1 MAQRA
6 GPDAGALDKLG
17 RRLWVRLWPVVR
29 PLAIVG
35 LALRARQTRQAR
47 AAMTRKLLYPDRL
60 RALAVSRGW
69 IVELPDLARREV
81 VLELAALILSQH
93 RRGVTIATSHPGD
106 AERLADAMEASF
118 ARMGGTLEALDD
130 AAAFPEGRATVGQ
143 LRRIAHDRLRDRIL
157 IDEPATPMRL
167 ATRQLRGK
175 PMTVPTQRRDPAVI
189 LADADRALLDDA
201 RSAIAGGVALDHI
214 FAPAEGRRAL
224 ALAGSLEQGRD
235 WTVEKQPTLSAIG
248 RARLADVDDPD
259 LPVEIARRVFLVTLA
274 LTALHQLRK
283 GHDYVIE
290 DNAVTIIDPQT
301 GAPDPGRSW
310 TSGVQQMVELRNG
323 LRPTPVRRSRAQIG
337 LGEVLDKVPLLGGV
351 AADLDGAGRELHL
364 LYGTPVWTSQRARK
378 QRRTFVRTNAAL
390 GRLLE
395 RHAKA
400 GATIVT
406 DRPELANG
414 LGPVRREVAEQGLS
428 EPAELIVL
436 ADATESRRTAVTLS
450 QRNAGARVLEC
461 LSLDDPALSGWR
473 WRILRALWPVLPW
486 RSLRASGLLE
496 HQRQKH
502 GRVAARQR
510 ASQKDAATR
519 RRRLLAF
526 ASRV

>member
-6 GPDAGALDKLG
+6 GRDAGALDKLG
-17 RRLWVRLWPVVR
+17 RKLWVRLWPVAR

-35 LALRARQTRQAR
+35 LALRGRQTRQAH
-47 AAMTRKLLYPDRL
+47 AAMTRKLGYSDRL

-69 IVELPDLARREV
+69 IVELFNQPRREA

-93 RRGVTIATSHPGD
+93 QRGVTIATSHPGD

-118 ARMGGTLEALDD
+118 ARLGRTLEPLDD

-175 PMTVPTQRRDPAVI
+175 PMTVPTERRDPAVI

-224 ALAGSLEQGRD
+224 VLANALQEGRD
-235 WTVEKQPTLSAIG
+235 WTLEKQPTLSAIG
-248 RARLADVDDPD
+248 RTRVAEVDDPD

-274 LTALHQLRK
+274 LTAINQLRK

-290 DNAVTIIDPQT
+290 DDTVTIIDPQT

-310 TSGVQQMVELRNG
+310 TSGMQQMVELRNG

-337 LGEVLDKVPLLGGV
+337 LGEVLDALPLLGGV
-351 AADLDGAGRELHL
+351 AADLDGAARELYL
-364 LYGTPVWTSQRARK
+364 LYGAPVWTSRHGRK
-378 QRRTFVRTNAAL
+378 RRQKFVRNNAAL
-390 GRLLE
+390 GQLLE
-395 RHAKA
+395 RHARA

-406 DRPELANG
+406 DRPELVG
-414 LGPVRREVAEQGLS
+414 GIDPVRREVAEQGLS
-428 EPAELIVL
+428 EPTELIVL
-436 ADATESRRTAVTLS
+436 ADAAESRRTAVALS
-450 QRNAGARVLEC
+450 QRNANAQVLEC

-486 RSLRASGLLE
+486 RGLRASRFLDT
-496 HQRQKH
+496 QRQKH
-502 GRVAARQR
+502 GKVAARQR

>member
-6 GPDAGALDKLG
+6 GPAAGALDKQG
-17 RRLWVRLWPVVR
+17 RKLWVRVWPVAR

-35 LALRARQTRQAR
+35 LALRGRQTRKAR
-47 AAMTRKLLYPDRL
+47 AAMIRKLPYIDRL

-69 IVELPDLARREV
+69 IVELPDPARREA

-106 AERLADAMEASF
+106 AERLAVAMEAPFS
-118 ARMGGTLEALDD
+118 RMGRTLEPLDD
-130 AAAFPEGRATVGQ
+130 AAAFPDGRTTVGQ

-157 IDEPATPMRL
+157 IDEPATPLRL

-175 PMTVPTQRRDPAVI
+175 PMTVPTQRRDPAV
-189 LADADRALLDDA
+189 LLVDADRALLDDA
-201 RSAIAGGVALDHI
+201 RSAIAGGAALDHI

-224 ALAGSLEQGRD
+224 ALANKLEQGID
-235 WTVEKQPTLSAIG
+235 WTVEKQPSLSAIG
-248 RARLADVDDPD
+248 RVRVSEVDDTE

-290 DNAVTIIDPQT
+290 DGALTIIDPRT
-301 GAPDPGRSW
+301 GEPDPGQTW

-364 LYGTPVWTSQRARK
+364 LYGTPVWTSQRPRK
-378 QRRTFVRTNAAL
+378 SCRIFVRTNAAL
-390 GRLLE
+390 VKFLE
-395 RHAKA
+395 RQAKD

-406 DRPELANG
+406 DRPELASG
-414 LGPVRREVAEQGLS
+414 LGPVRREAAEQGLS
-428 EPAELIVL
+428 NPTELIVL
-436 ADATESRRTAVTLS
+436 ADATESRRTAITLS
-450 QRNAGARVLEC
+450 QRNARVQVLEC
-461 LSLDDPALSGWR
+461 LSLDDPAFSGWR
-473 WRILRALWPVLPW
+473 WRVLRWLWPVLPW
-486 RSLRASGLLE
+486 RNFRASRLLE
-496 HQRQKH
+496 HQRRKI
-502 GRVAARQR
+502 GKAAARQR

>member
-1 MAQRA
+1 MTHRA
-6 GPDAGALDKLG
+6 RPSAGALDKLG
-17 RRLWVRLWPVVR
+17 RKLWVRLWPAVR

-35 LALRARQTRQAR
+35 LALGGRQMRQAR
-47 AAMTRKLLYPDRL
+47 AAMTRTPPYPDRL

-69 IVELPDLARREV
+69 IVEIPDPVRREA

-93 RRGVTIATSHPGD
+93 RRGVTIATSHSGD
-106 AERLADAMEASF
+106 ADRLSDAMEASF
-118 ARMGGTLEALDD
+118 TRLGRTLQPLDD
-130 AAAFPEGRATVGQ
+130 AAAFPDGRATVGQ

-175 PMTVPTQRRDPAVI
+175 PMTVPTQRRDPAVL
-189 LADADRALLDDA
+189 LAEADRALLDDA
-201 RSAIAGGVALDHI
+201 RAAIAGGTALDHI

-224 ALAGSLEQGRD
+224 MIAKSLEQGRD
-235 WTVEKQPTLSAIG
+235 WRVEKQPTLSAMG
-248 RARLADVDDPD
+248 RARLAEVDDPD

-274 LTALHQLRK
+274 LTAVHQLRK

-290 DNAVTIIDPQT
+290 DDAVTIIDPQT
-301 GAPDPGRSW
+301 GEPDPGRSW

-378 QRRTFVRTNAAL
+378 RRQSFVRTDTAL
-390 GRLLE
+390 GQLLE

-406 DRPELANG
+406 DRPELASG
-414 LGPVRREVAEQGLS
+414 LGCVRRDAAEQGLS
-428 EPAELIVL
+428 DPAKLIVL
-436 ADATESRRTAVTLS
+436 VDATESRRTPIALS
-450 QRNAGARVLEC
+450 QRNANVPVLEC

-473 WRILRALWPVLPW
+473 WRVLRALWPVLPW
-486 RSLRASGLLE
+486 RGLRASRLLD
-496 HQRQKH
+496 HQRRKH
-502 GRVAARQR
+502 GKIAAHQR